1 MGKLVKKTTN
11 SNTEVKAEVLAKAL
25 AYVTNKYDL
34 GKEYVLTSFKVGKGV
49 QVGVSSNEV
58 DCVFSIVSSEVLSF
72 ILSDETTVE
81 DITDLL

>member
-1 MGKLVKKTTN
+1 MSKIVKKN
-11 SNTEVKAEVLAKAL
+11 NEVKAEVLAKAL
-25 AYVTNKYDL
+25 AYVTKKYDL

-58 DCVFSIVSSEVLSF
+58 DCVFTIVSPEVLNF

-81 DITDLL
+81 QIEELA

>member
-1 MGKLVKKTTN
+1 MGKLVKKN
-11 SNTEVKAEVLAKAL
+11 NEVKAEVLAKAL
-25 AYVTNKYDL
+25 AYVTKKYEL

-58 DCVFSIVSSEVLSF
+58 DCVFTIVSPEVLNF

-81 DITDLL
+81 QIEELA

>member
-1 MGKLVKKTTN
+1 MGKLVKKN
-11 SNTEVKAEVLAKAL
+11 NEVKAEVLAKAL
-25 AYVTNKYDL
+25 AYVTKKYDL

-58 DCVFSIVSSEVLSF
+58 DCVFTIVSPEVLNF

-81 DITDLL
+81 QIEELA

>member
-1 MGKLVKKTTN
+1 MGKLTKKTTK
-11 SNTEVKAEVLAKAL
+11 NTEVKAEVLAKAL
-25 AYVTNKYDL
+25 AYVTNKYSL

-58 DCVFSIVSSEVLSF
+58 DCVFNIVSSDVLSF

-81 DITDLL
+81 DIEELA